1 MTLVVVVSY
10 GVMRALLQLLG
21 FGWRHLGFLY
31 TALTSYLN
39 PCRGGG
45 GVLLILVRYL
55 LLQPDMQ
62 VLRLRTWCKTFTMFT
77 IRMFRKLFVILLPY
91 MFIYSQYKASN
102 GK

>member
-45 GVLLILVRYL
+45 GTFDLGTLFTLTTRY
-55 LLQPDMQ
+55 
-62 VLRLRTWCKTFTMFT
+62 
-77 IRMFRKLFVILLPY
+77 
-91 MFIYSQYKASN
+91 ASAEVEDVV
-102 GK
+102 